1 MGFTPKTINTLAG
14 TIHQVALIEAADIPE
29 GIDDKEQRLSEVLK
43 ATPLDVRTKINE
55 ARVSIPS
62 FADEFVA
69 SNSGD
74 TSVIT
79 RPYSTNIIRVTAALV
94 MTPTTATAVALTLG
108 NRVLQLPAGYVSLS
122 PISFL
127 LNPQDVRKLTVTDTS
142 GNSFWFWIMGE
153 QLPEVNY

>member
-1 MGFTPKTINTLAG
+1 MS
-14 TIHQVALIEAADIPE
+14 AA
-29 GIDDKEQRLSEVLK
+29 S
-43 ATPLDVRTKINE
+43 
-55 ARVSIPS
+55 
-62 FADEFVA
+62 
-69 SNSGD
+69 
-74 TSVIT
+74 T
-79 RPYSTNIIRVTAALV
+79 RAYSTNIIRVTAALV

-108 NRVLQLPAGYVSLS
+108 NRVLQLPAGYVPLS